1 MPKLFRLFVKI
12 LPRLFVISLSVI
24 PISIFSQT
32 LDVPGYII
40 TLENDTIYGYF
51 NNRSEARNFKR
62 CEFSTNLKGD
72 PVVYNPGAI
81 VGYRIN
87 DSKYYISKVLYNS
100 DTLFV
105 EYLVNGV
112 TDLYY
117 YKDFEGPHYLVEN
130 DEKVLE
136 LTNYGDVFY
145 EKDDKKKRVSKDQRT
160 GMLNYYF
167 SDCIQIQPEIEDMNL
182 SHKSLIRLTK
192 DYHQYTCR
200 DGEECI
206 VYEKPLPAIRL
217 GLAPVI
223 GFFSSSY
230 NVKDDPYLDEFV
242 FNNDQYPVFGLSI
255 SLNPQ
260 RFSDN
265 FFVHLEAI
273 LGHFSTVGKDDFT
286 YYYKTEYHT
295 VYLDYDFLKMM
306 LPVSYSIPTG
316 RLRPDFVVGGGM
328 IRTFNPD
335 VNRTIEV
342 VGESSYEIEHEMP
355 RINKWYASIFA
366 RIGASY
372 HFNKRNYLFL
382 NAGCEISSGMS
393 LEYATY
399 MNSFSIHSGFYF

>member
-1 MPKLFRLFVKI
+1 MPKIFRLFVRI
-12 LPRLFVISLSVI
+12 LSGLFFVVFFVLAFDLS
-24 PISIFSQT
+24 SQT

-51 NNRSEARNFKR
+51 NNRSEAKNFKR
-62 CEFSTNLKGD
+62 CEFSTRLKGD
-72 PVVYNPGAI
+72 PVVYEPGSIA
-81 VGYRIN
+81 GYRVN
-87 DSKYYISKVLYNS
+87 ESKYYISKVLYDS

-130 DEKVLE
+130 EEKVLE

-145 EKDDKKKRVSKDQRT
+145 EKDGKEKRVSDDQRI

-167 SDCIQIQPEIEDMNL
+167 SDCTQIQSEIETTNF
-182 SHKSLIRLTK
+182 SHKSLISLTK
-192 DYHQYTCR
+192 DYHRYTCKE
-200 DGEECI
+200 GEECI
-206 VYEKPLPAIRL
+206 VYEKKIPAIRL

-223 GFFSSSY
+223 GYYFSDY
-230 NVKDDPYLDEFV
+230 EVKDDPYLDEFV
-242 FNNDQYPVFGLSI
+242 FEDDSYPAFGIAI

-265 FFVHLEAI
+265 FSVQLEA
-273 LGHFSTVGKDDFT
+273 LMGHFSTTGMDKFR
-286 YYYKTEYHT
+286 YGLKTEYHSI
-295 VYLDYDFLKMM
+295 YLDYDFLKMM
-306 LPVSYSIPTG
+306 IPVSYSFPTG
-316 RLRPDFVVGGGM
+316 KLKPDILFGGGL

-335 VNRTIEV
+335 VNRTIEIE
-342 VGESSYEIEHEMP
+342 GESYYTVNYEMP
-355 RINKWYASIFA
+355 RVNEWYASVFA

-372 HFNKRNYLFL
+372 HFNKRMCLFL
-382 NAGCEISSGMS
+382 NAGYEFSSGMS

-399 MNSFSIHSGFYF
+399 MKSFSIHSGFYF